1 MNTRSI
7 SHIIA
12 SYGFMA
18 AFTMAMGALLPY
30 QLNAQSKVDDI
41 FSKPKFSGYM
51 MGQYQSTIKD
61 QDNSNGFNLR
71 IARLSVTGRVLE
83 DFEYKIQGQ
92 INGNTSTMGDSPRI
106 VDLYTE
112 WQKYSFAKIK
122 VGQFKRPFTFEN
134 PMNPIDQGFMG
145 YSQNVNKLAGFG
157 DRHRNHSSNGRD
169 IGIQLQGDLLKT
181 SSGRSLVHYQ
191 IGVFNGQGINVKD
204 VDNKKDIIG
213 GAWVSPVKGLRI
225 GAFGWTGSYARKDK
239 GTNNIVSLNQHRY
252 AFSVEYKNADWQ
264 LRSEYIHSTGG
275 AFKNSDENDA
285 TLNSGIGNKADGV
298 YALCIA
304 PIIKGKLR
312 AKCRYDLYRQSAE
325 WSSSRTQYEVGL
337 NWLLHKN
344 LEIQS
349 EYALI
354 NDRQLAN
361 HNYSVID
368 LEFCVRF

>member
-1 MNTRSI
+1 MKARKFRGIIVSYSLI
-7 SHIIA
+7 SACALAIG
-12 SYGFMA
+12 SLVPQQSMA
-18 AFTMAMGALLPY
+18 QAKGDE
-30 QLNAQSKVDDI
+30 V

-51 MGQYQSTIKD
+51 MGQYQATIKD
-61 QDNSNGFNLR
+61 GDNSNGFNLR
-71 IARLSVTGRVLE
+71 IARMSVTGRVMK

-92 INGNTSTMGDSPRI
+92 INGNTSTMGESPRI

-112 WQKYSFAKIK
+112 WQKYPFAKVK

-145 YSQNVNKLAGFG
+145 YSQNISKLAGFS
-157 DRHRNHSSNGRD
+157 DRHLNHSSNGRD
-169 IGIQLQGDLLKT
+169 IGIQLQGDLFKT
-181 SSGRSLVHYQ
+181 ESGRSLLHYQ
-191 IGVFNGQGINVKD
+191 VGVFNGQGINVKD

-213 GAWVSPVKGLRI
+213 GAWVSPIKGLRI
-225 GAFGWTGSYARKDK
+225 GAFGWTGSYARKDGAK
-239 GTNNIVSLNQHRY
+239 IVSLNQHRY

-264 LRSEYIHSTGG
+264 LRSEYIHSTGA
-275 AFKNSDENDA
+275 AFKASDENDP
-285 TLNSGIGNKADGV
+285 TINEGVGTKADGV

-312 AKCRYDLYRQSAE
+312 GKARYDLYRKSAD
-325 WSSSRTQYEVGL
+325 WTSSRTQYEVGL

-354 NDRQLAN
+354 NDRSLAK
-361 HNYSVID
+361 NYSVID
-368 LEFCVRF
+368 VEVCVRF